1 MYCGNYEQTFV
12 ESGNGV
18 QISVLCPGPVQT
30 EFNKRIGV
38 SNSFSPASSEMV
50 AKYAI
55 DKTLEGKFLIIPEAK
70 MKFSIAASS
79 LLPAEMKSKIVYMIQ
94 KNKTPL

>member
-1 MYCGNYEQTFV
+1 M
-12 ESGNGV
+12 
-18 QISVLCPGPVQT
+18 
-30 EFNKRIGV
+30 
-38 SNSFSPASSEMV
+38 SNSFNPASSEAV

-55 DKTLEGKFLIIPEAK
+55 DKTLEGKFLIIIPEAK

-79 LLPAEMKSKIVYMIQ
+79 LLPAEMKSKLVYMIQ

>member
-1 MYCGNYEQTFV
+1 
-12 ESGNGV
+12 
-18 QISVLCPGPVQT
+18 
-30 EFNKRIGV
+30 
-38 SNSFSPASSEMV
+38 MV

-70 MKFSIAASS
+70 MRFSVAASS
-79 LLPAEMKSKIVYMIQ
+79 LLPAEMKSKLVYMIQ